1 MIRKIAHI
9 GAMMVLA
16 SGAVY
21 AQSAADA
28 PAKPAAPATVTPT
41 TVTPATAAAAAA
53 AAIAAPGRA
62 QAAPAALVKSTVDEV
77 LSVIKT
83 TKDKRA
89 LNEVVEKKVLPNFDF
104 GAMTRLAAGRH
115 WRDASPAQQKSLE
128 NAFRTLLVNTYAT
141 ALSQSTAAD
150 QSVEVRPAPVKPA
163 DDDVTVKTLVK
174 EGNRKPIAIDYRMSK
189 AAGGWM
195 VYDVV
200 VENLSLVTNYRG
212 TFNTEV
218 GKSGIDGLIKALE
231 AKNKSNAEG

>member
-1 MIRKIAHI
+1 M
-9 GAMMVLA
+9 
-16 SGAVY
+16 
-21 AQSAADA
+21 
-28 PAKPAAPATVTPT
+28 
-41 TVTPATAAAAAA
+41 
-53 AAIAAPGRA
+53 
-62 QAAPAALVKSTVDEV
+62 
-77 LSVIKT
+77 
-83 TKDKRA
+83 
-89 LNEVVEKKVLPNFDF
+89 
-104 GAMTRLAAGRH
+104 
-115 WRDASPAQQKSLE
+115 
-128 NAFRTLLVNTYAT
+128 
-141 ALSQSTAAD
+141 
-150 QSVEVRPAPVKPA
+150 KPA